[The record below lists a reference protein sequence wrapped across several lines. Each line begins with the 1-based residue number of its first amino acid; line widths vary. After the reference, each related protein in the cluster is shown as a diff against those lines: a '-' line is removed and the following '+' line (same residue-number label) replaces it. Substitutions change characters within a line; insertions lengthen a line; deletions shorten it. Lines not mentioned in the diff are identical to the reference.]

1 MSKVEKMLAELKQ
14 KRDELE
20 VQARLGSMEAKQQWE
35 ELEKQWNEFASKA
48 EVEKTA
54 EDVSSALD
62 ILGGELKK
70 GYERLK
76 NAL

>member
-1 MSKVEKMLAELKQ
+1 M
-14 KRDELE
+14 
-20 VQARLGSMEAKQQWE
+20 
-35 ELEKQWNEFASKA
+35 EKQWNDFAAKA

-62 ILGGELKK
+62 ILGGELKN

-76 NAL
+76 KAL

>member
-1 MSKVEKMLAELKQ
+1 VGGVGET
-14 KRDELE
+14 
-20 VQARLGSMEAKQQWE
+20 V
-35 ELEKQWNEFASKA
+35 

-62 ILGGELKK
+62 TLGGELKK

>member
-35 ELEKQWNEFASKA
+35 ALEKQWKSKRP
-48 EVEKTA
+48 
-54 EDVSSALD
+54 L
-62 ILGGELKK
+62 
-70 GYERLK
+70 RM
-76 NAL
+76 